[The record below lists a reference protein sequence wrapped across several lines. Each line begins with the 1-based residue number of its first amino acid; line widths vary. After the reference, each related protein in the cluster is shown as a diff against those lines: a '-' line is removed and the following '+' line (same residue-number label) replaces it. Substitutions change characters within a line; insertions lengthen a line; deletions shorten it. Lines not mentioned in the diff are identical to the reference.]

1 MLELVYGS
9 RKKVEEVKIGE
20 ESYKRGDRK
29 CFGDWGVVSTIRD
42 NRKII
47 MKYKKMDLPESSW
60 GFFDRNENDFS
71 YKDVVCEIVLK
82 DSYGG
87 FSVFFDKDGEEVWEC

>member
-1 MLELVYGS
+1 MSELIYGN
-9 RKKVEEVKIGE
+9 RKKLVEVKFE
-20 ESYKRGDRK
+20 KESYKIGDEVR
-29 CFGDWGVVSTIRD
+29 FGDWGVISSMRD

-47 MKYKKMDLPESSW
+47 MNYKRMGLPESSW

-82 DSYGG
+82 DSNGG
-87 FSVFFDKDGEEVWEC
+87 FSIFFDKDGEEVWEC

>member
-1 MLELVYGS
+1 MLELVYNG
-9 RKKVEEVKIGE
+9 KKVEEVKIGK

-60 GFFDRNENDFS
+60 GFLIEMKMILAIRMLFVRL
-71 YKDVVCEIVLK
+71 C
-82 DSYGG
+82 
-87 FSVFFDKDGEEVWEC
+87 